1 MRSGNPALS
10 DTTFNGL
17 TVLGSEA
24 RMTVA
29 GTVNRTAIL
38 LALLLV
44 AATFT
49 WSRVGVAPPSSV
61 EMGAEMAPA
70 SDLSAVMPLLWF
82 VVIGGFVVSLVTIFA
97 KKWSPWTAPVY
108 AVLEGLALGGLSAIF
123 ELRFPGIVLPA
134 VGLTFATLAALL
146 LAYRSGLVRATEN
159 FKLGVVA
166 ATGGI
171 ALLYLVNLGM
181 GFFGHS
187 IGLIHEGGWAGI
199 LFSLFVV
206 AVAALN
212 LVLDFDFIEQGAAQ
226 GAPKYMEWYGAFG
239 LLVTLVWL
247 YLEILRLLG
256 KARR

>member
-10 DTTFNGL
+10 DKTFTGL
-17 TVLGSEA
+17 TVIGADS

-44 AATFT
+44 AAAYT
-49 WSRVGVAPPSSV
+49 WSRVGVTPPNNV
-61 EMGAEMAPA
+61 EMAPA
-70 SDLSAVMPLLWF
+70 PDLAAVMPLLW
-82 VVIGGFVVSLVTIFA
+82 VGLIGGFIVSLVTIFA
-97 KKWSPWTAPVY
+97 KKWSPWTAPLY

-171 ALLYLVNLGM
+171 ALLYLVNLVM

-199 LFSLFVV
+199 VFSLFVV
-206 AVAALN
+206 TIAALN

>member
-10 DTTFNGL
+10 DKTFTGL
-17 TVLGSEA
+17 TVIGAES

-38 LALLLV
+38 LALLL
-44 AATFT
+44 AAASFT
-49 WSRVGVAPPSSV
+49 WSRVGVTPPNNV
-61 EMGAEMAPA
+61 EMAPA
-70 SDLSAVMPLLWF
+70 PDLAAVMPLLWIGL
-82 VVIGGFVVSLVTIFA
+82 IGGFVVSLVTIFA
-97 KKWSPWTAPVY
+97 KKWSPWTAPLY

-171 ALLYLVNLGM
+171 ALLYLVNLVM

-199 LFSLFVV
+199 VFSLFVV
-206 AVAALN
+206 TIAALN

>member
-10 DTTFNGL
+10 DKTFTGL
-17 TVLGSEA
+17 TVIGAES

-44 AATFT
+44 AAAFT
-49 WSRVGVAPPSSV
+49 WSRVGVTPPNNV
-61 EMGAEMAPA
+61 EMAPA
-70 SDLSAVMPLLWF
+70 PDLAAVMPLLW
-82 VVIGGFVVSLVTIFA
+82 VGLIGGFIVSLVTIFA
-97 KKWSPWTAPVY
+97 KKWSPWTAPLY

-171 ALLYLVNLGM
+171 ALLYLVNLVM

-199 LFSLFVV
+199 VFSLFVV
-206 AVAALN
+206 TIAALN

>member
-10 DTTFNGL
+10 DKTFTGL
-17 TVLGSEA
+17 TVIGADS

-38 LALLLV
+38 LALLL
-44 AATFT
+44 AAASFT
-49 WSRVGVAPPSSV
+49 WSRVGVTPPNNV
-61 EMGAEMAPA
+61 EMAPA
-70 SDLSAVMPLLWF
+70 PDLAAVMPLLW
-82 VVIGGFVVSLVTIFA
+82 VGLIGGFIVSLVTIFA
-97 KKWSPWTAPVY
+97 KKWSPWTAPLY

-171 ALLYLVNLGM
+171 ALLYLVNLVM

-199 LFSLFVV
+199 VFSLFVV
-206 AVAALN
+206 TIAALN

>member
-10 DTTFNGL
+10 DKTFTGL
-17 TVLGSEA
+17 TVIGAES

-44 AATFT
+44 AAAFT
-49 WSRVGVAPPSSV
+49 WSRVGVTPPNNV
-61 EMGAEMAPA
+61 EMAPA
-70 SDLSAVMPLLWF
+70 PDLAAVMPLLW
-82 VVIGGFVVSLVTIFA
+82 VGLIGGFIVSLVTIFA
-97 KKWSPWTAPVY
+97 KKWSPWTAPLY
-108 AVLEGLALGGLSAIF
+108 AVLEGLALGGLSTIF

-171 ALLYLVNLGM
+171 ALLYLVNLVM

-199 LFSLFVV
+199 VFSLFVV
-206 AVAALN
+206 TIAALN